1 MTTRYKFKT
10 ENSDKDR
17 IAESKR
23 ICTKYKDRVPVIVE
37 VYDKHKDRLTLD
49 KSKFLVPFDLT
60 VGQFMYVIRKRIKLK
75 EDEAIFIFINDLLAP
90 TSQCMGSVYKEH
102 KDKDGFLYSM
112 ISLESTFGS
121 N

>member
-1 MTTRYKFKT
+1 MPTRYKFKT
-10 ENSDKDR
+10 ENSSDNR
-17 IAESKR
+17 ITESKR
-23 ICTKYKDRVPVIVE
+23 ICTKYKDRVPIIVE
-37 VYDKHKDRLTLD
+37 VYDRDKDRLTLD

-60 VGQFMYVIRKRIKLK
+60 VGQFIYVIRKRIILNA
-75 EDEAIFIFINDLLAP
+75 DEAIFIFINDLLVP
-90 TSQCMGSVYKEH
+90 NSQCMGNVYKEY

>member
-23 ICTKYKDRVPVIVE
+23 ICTKYKDRIPVIVE
-37 VYDKHKDRLTLD
+37 VYDACKDRLTLD

-60 VGQFMYVIRKRIKLK
+60 VGQFMYVIRKRIKLE
-75 EDEAIFIFINDLLAP
+75 EDAIFIFINDLLAP